1 MNAPISLVD
10 EILHDPATS
19 KWLKDALRSALER
32 DPIDVLNDAM
42 RLAALYQAVVTILF
56 EERDVH

>member
-19 KWLKDALRSALER
+19 KWLKDALRGALDR
-32 DPIDVLNDAM
+32 DPVDVLNDALK
-42 RLAALYQAVVTILF
+42 LAALYQAVVAVLF

>member
-19 KWLKDALRSALER
+19 KWLKDALRSALDR
-32 DPIDVLNDAM
+32 DPVDVLNDAIK
-42 RLAALYQAVVTILF
+42 LAALYEAIVTVLF
-56 EERDVH
+56 EDRDVH

>member
-19 KWLKDALRSALER
+19 KWLKAALRGALER

-42 RLAALYQAVVTILF
+42 RLAALYQAVVTVLF